1 MTLGPFGNLAGGIP
15 SLVTSADPA
24 GHAMGAMLLG
34 LLALTTLVL
43 VVARRRSA

>member
-1 MTLGPFGNLAGGIP
+1 MTLSPFGNLAGGIP

-24 GHAMGAMLLG
+24 APAMGAMLLG

-43 VVARRRSA
+43 VVARRQA